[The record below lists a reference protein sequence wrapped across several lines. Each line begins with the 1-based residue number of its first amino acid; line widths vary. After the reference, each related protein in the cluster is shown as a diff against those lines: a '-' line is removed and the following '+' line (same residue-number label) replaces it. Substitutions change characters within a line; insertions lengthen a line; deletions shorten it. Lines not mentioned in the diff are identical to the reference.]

1 MYVFQFGVL
10 WVFFF
15 LHESC
20 VYSELFIGLLFD
32 WITLSHDT
40 DGTGRTP
47 HTRYDELIQ
56 AMVII
61 ILSCHGPHASL
72 FVIAMMKRLEK
83 KKCKKTPGV
92 MAFCHLLCHLGHEI
106 SQSSGQTILISSLVG
121 VTKSSNL
128 LLFNQPYKL
137 RSAGPS
143 VTLQTKQT
151 L

>member
-1 MYVFQFGVL
+1 MATQLTYYVFQFGVL

-56 AMVII
+56 ATVII

-72 FVIAMMKRLEK
+72 FVIAMMERLEK
-83 KKCKKTPGV
+83 KKCKKLFVTSCVIFV
-92 MAFCHLLCHLGHEI
+92 MK
-106 SQSSGQTILISSLVG
+106 SVSLRDR
-121 VTKSSNL
+121 
-128 LLFNQPYKL
+128 QY
-137 RSAGPS
+137 
-143 VTLQTKQT
+143 
-151 L
+151 

>member
-1 MYVFQFGVL
+1 
-10 WVFFF
+10 
-15 LHESC
+15 
-20 VYSELFIGLLFD
+20 
-32 WITLSHDT
+32 
-40 DGTGRTP
+40 
-47 HTRYDELIQ
+47 
-56 AMVII
+56 
-61 ILSCHGPHASL
+61 
-72 FVIAMMKRLEK
+72 
-83 KKCKKTPGV
+83 